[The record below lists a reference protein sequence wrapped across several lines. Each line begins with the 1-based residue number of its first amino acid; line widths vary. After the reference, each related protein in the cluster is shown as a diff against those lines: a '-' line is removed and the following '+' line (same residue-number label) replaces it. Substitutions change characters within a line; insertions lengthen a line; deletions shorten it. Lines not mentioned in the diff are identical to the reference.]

1 MTKEILSMLQMLM
14 DRNGMDGFRGDV
26 VCERESTYLNYTTY
40 VLVKRRPMHVF
51 IDKPSRFYLQW
62 SQWRRPVHV
71 FIDKPSKFYLV
82 KSRLKCSLRGYLT
95 R

>member
-1 MTKEILSMLQMLM
+1 MLQMLM
-14 DRNGMDGFRGDV
+14 DRNGLDGFTGDV
-26 VCERESTYLNYTTY
+26 VSERESTSIFKLHYICISQE
-40 VLVKRRPMHVF
+40 KAHARF

-62 SQWRRPVHV
+62 SQWRRSMHV

>member
-1 MTKEILSMLQMLM
+1 MVWTASGETWYAKENLPP
-14 DRNGMDGFRGDV
+14 
-26 VCERESTYLNYTTY
+26 YLNYTTY

-62 SQWRRPVHV
+62 SQWRRLMHV